1 MPPATDHSAL
11 LDQLQAQVNLVLEQ
25 TGRVF
30 AAISSNPKAKP
41 SSQLTKLKHVV
52 PVASSRFHE
61 TLDQLES
68 ELQLAAL
75 VMRRDLAVC
84 REQSGVIA
92 PEPTAAVTAA
102 APETVSEQQSS
113 PDAKQTVQSSPS
125 ENVPNVDADVAIQ
138 DDQSSQ
144 QQQNPPEQQ
153 AAPQPPAETAAQT
166 VAQSGDILVTPPTNE
181 DVPVTSAPLQL
192 DTTTTATDTLD
203 PSDQPP
209 DTATNDLDSLFNDT
223 LSTADATNTNTDS
236 AAAPDFSTDIDFGSF
251 GGNFDDETAG
261 DNDNIS
267 SLLPGLEDYANTTGS
282 GNGGG
287 AEMDFSEFFNTTTN
301 TGDGSGGGNG
311 GMDQQGAGEQRDS
324 TFDDLMDLAGF
335 EGMEGDAS
343 AGNGGTNNDLDFDSL
358 FN

>member
-1 MPPATDHSAL
+1 MPPATDHSTL

-30 AAISSNPKAKP
+30 AAISSNPKARP

-61 TLDQLES
+61 ALDQLES

-75 VMRRDLAVC
+75 VMRRDLAIC
-84 REQSGVIA
+84 REQSGLVA
-92 PEPTAAVTAA
+92 PEPAAAVTAA
-102 APETVSEQQSS
+102 APETVSEQQFS
-113 PDAKQTVQSSPS
+113 PDAEQPVQSSPS
-125 ENVPNVDADVAIQ
+125 ENVPNADADVAMQ

-144 QQQNPPEQQ
+144 QQNQPEQQ
-153 AAPQPPAETAAQT
+153 AAPQPPAETTAQT
-166 VAQSGDILVTPPTNE
+166 NTETANKPTTPPTNE

-209 DTATNDLDSLFNDT
+209 DTATNDLDSLFNDS
-223 LSTADATNTNTDS
+223 LSTADATNTATS
-236 AAAPDFSTDIDFGSF
+236 SGAAPDFSTDIDFGSF
-251 GGNFDDETAG
+251 GGNFDDGTAG

-287 AEMDFSEFFNTTTN
+287 VEMDFSEFFNTTTN
-301 TGDGSGGGNG
+301 TGDGSGGVNG
-311 GMDQQGAGEQRDS
+311 GMDQQRAGEQRDS